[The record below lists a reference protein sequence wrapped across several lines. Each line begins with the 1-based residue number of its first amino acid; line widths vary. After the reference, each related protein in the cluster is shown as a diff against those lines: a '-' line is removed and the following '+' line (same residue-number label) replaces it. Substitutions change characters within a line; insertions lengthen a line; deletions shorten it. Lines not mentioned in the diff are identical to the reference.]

1 MGWSIFV
8 IPVIPKGYFGE
19 LTIHS
24 SRFRG
29 NFGHFIGFQ
38 VLLVVLEILSL
49 FWSIKRFR
57 GFFFGHFVIF
67 WVFWSF

>member
-1 MGWSIFV
+1 M
-8 IPVIPKGYFGE
+8 IPKGYFGE
-19 LTIHS
+19 LTVHS

-57 GFFFGHFVIF
+57 GFFFWTFCDFLGILVILRIH
-67 WVFWSF
+67 SSQ